1 MTADRPQLA
10 KLMAALTHGDVVIIP
25 AVDRLSRDATDLL
38 VIARDMQR
46 AGGSVNIRCTKGLSW
61 RHASKGSL
69 ARLYCV
75 DRWALDIPAAS
86 SHTAK
91 ILRLSE
97 DLPIIVE
104 IIDSEQNITA
114 FLPLLDKML
123 TGGLVSLEEVRIL
136 RYGPDQNEPGP
147 SLG

>member
-1 MTADRPQLA
+1 L
-10 KLMAALTHGDVVIIP
+10 K
-25 AVDRLSRDATDLL
+25 
-38 VIARDMQR
+38 AREQ
-46 AGGSVNIRCTKGLSW
+46 GLSGATVL
-61 RHASKGSL
+61 RGPMGFGHSS
-69 ARLYCV
+69 RL
-75 DRWALDIPAAS
+75 
-86 SHTAK
+86 HTAN

-123 TGGLVSLEEVRIL
+123 TGGLVSPLEEVRIL
-136 RYGPDQNEPGP
+136 RYDPDQNEPGP